1 MSTPA
6 QDHADVRTRG
16 EDVTPDTTRVTTDN
30 APRASSPVP
39 RTSPTSPTSRTP
51 TSPPVSSPE
60 SIAAANR
67 AAIFR
72 LLLVISAIIL
82 LAVVAHAVAVL
93 VVIVALIVMV
103 MVHELGHF
111 ATAKWSGMKVTEYFL
126 GFGPRLWSIRK
137 GETEYGVK
145 MLPAGGYVRI
155 IGMTSE
161 DEVGPAD
168 EPRTY
173 RQSSFP
179 RRMAVAMAGST
190 MHFVMA
196 FLLLFALFAIT
207 GVPKTTGAQVQALYS
222 FQHGRT
228 PAQLAGLK
236 AGDVI
241 VSVDGKRFT
250 DPNNLVTYIED
261 RPGKQMTIVVHR
273 AGKDQTL
280 VLVPVDGRHETVK
293 GETTTIRPVKGP
305 AVGVIGVEL
314 ESIGHNQT
322 IGPIPSIG
330 HAVTMIGSLT
340 AQTGSEIASVFSL
353 HGLLSL
359 GHDVASS
366 TSSSSSTGNTAN
378 NSRPVSVVG
387 VVQVASQAA
396 QQNVGELLVL
406 LAAVNIF
413 VGMVN
418 MFPMLPL
425 DGGHVLIAV
434 YERIRSRR
442 GRRYFMDARRIM
454 PVAYVMLAF
463 IVMIGLSTLYL
474 DIVNPVHI
482 SGG

>member
-1 MSTPA
+1 MTTPA
-6 QDHADVRTRG
+6 QDQAEVRTHVD
-16 EDVTPDTTRVTTDN
+16 DVMQDGAAGSTGAPSVTAPSPAPRVT
-30 APRASSPVP
+30 
-39 RTSPTSPTSRTP
+39 
-51 TSPPVSSPE
+51 SPE

-67 AAIFR
+67 SSVVR
-72 LLLVISAIIL
+72 LVLVLSAIVV
-82 LAVVAHAVAVL
+82 LAVLAHALAVL
-93 VVIVALIVMV
+93 VVIAALIVMV

-126 GFGPRLWSIRK
+126 GFGPRLWSVRK

-145 MLPAGGYVRI
+145 MIPAGGYVRI

-161 DEVGPAD
+161 DEVEPAD

-173 RQSSFP
+173 RQATFP

-207 GVPKTTGAQVQALYS
+207 GTPKTTGSQVQALYS
-222 FQHGRT
+222 FQHGQT
-228 PAQLAGLK
+228 PAQIAGLK

-241 VSVDGKRFT
+241 VSVNGKRFT
-250 DPNNLVTYIED
+250 DPNNLVTYIEQ
-261 RPGKQMTIVVHR
+261 RSGQQLTIVVDR
-273 AGKDQTL
+273 NGKPHTL
-280 VLVPVDGRHETVK
+280 VLTPVDGRHETVK
-293 GETTTIRPVKGP
+293 GETTTIRPAKGP

-322 IGPIPSIG
+322 VSPIPAIG
-330 HAVTMIGSLT
+330 RAVTLVGSLT

-359 GHDVASS
+359 GHDVANS
-366 TSSSSSTGNTAN
+366 TSNSSSATGNTAN

-413 VGMVN
+413 IGMVN

-454 PVAYVMLAF
+454 PIAYVMLAF
-463 IVMIGLSTLYL
+463 IVVIGLSTLYL
-474 DIVNPVHI
+474 DIVNPVHV